1 MYIYMYTYIYPYSV
15 KLSNN
20 TNHTDAMMIS
30 RRVVVFVGT
39 LQKVPDACEFRV
51 VVTRFDNFFVMIQ
64 KLITFF
70 ANCMTLTSHPMTLVY
85 SKSSLF

>member
-51 VVTRFDNFFVMIQ
+51 VVTRFDNFFVI
-64 KLITFF
+64 FF